1 MRRHSLKLD
10 PSFLDSEVLVADT
23 LEVVQLRK

>member
-1 MRRHSLKLD
+1 MRRHSLKPA
-10 PSFLDSEVLVADT
+10 PSFPDNEVLVADT